1 MVARSNP
8 LDTSLR
14 TNLEGK
20 PHTMSPSLN
29 IQSTAGQQL
38 TLVPVPMKFLPRSDP
53 KAWGSFITDRA
64 SLDIKPEA
72 LTQIQSFMDANDTD
86 AVTDGHHFYTVNA
99 GLMHC
104 APERI
109 TDSVRY
115 ELRIDGESFLSGD
128 STIRIVFRNL
138 NGANFENPSPGR
150 LFTHAEYLEMMEREF
165 SFQAAGAVL
174 TYHVAGNDTALLTH
188 TFPTPEAVL
197 Q

>member
-1 MVARSNP
+1 
-8 LDTSLR
+8 
-14 TNLEGK
+14 
-20 PHTMSPSLN
+20 MSPSLN

-38 TLVPVPMKFLPRSDP
+38 TLVPVPMKFLPRSDS
-53 KAWGSFITDRA
+53 KAWRSFVTDRA
-64 SLDIKPEA
+64 DLDIQPEA

-115 ELRIDGESFLSGD
+115 ELRINGETFLSGD
-128 STIRIVFRNL
+128 ASLRVIFRNL
-138 NGANFENPSPGR
+138 NGANFETPCTWR
-150 LFTHAEYLEMMEREF
+150 AFTHEEYMAMMEREF

-174 TYHVAGNDTALLTH
+174 TYHVAGNDTSLLTH
-188 TFPTPEAVL
+188 TFQAPEVVL

>member
-1 MVARSNP
+1 VVALSNP

-20 PHTMSPSLN
+20 SHTMSPSLN

-64 SLDIKPEA
+64 SLDIQPEA

-86 AVTDGHHFYTVNA
+86 AVTDGYHFYTVNA

-115 ELRIDGESFLSGD
+115 ELRLNGEHFFSGD
-128 STIRIVFRNL
+128 VSLRIIFQNL
-138 NGANFENPSPGR
+138 NGENFEVPSPGR
-150 LFTHAEYLEMMEREF
+150 IFTHAEYLEMMEREF

-174 TYHVAGNDTALLTH
+174 TYHVAGNDTALRTH